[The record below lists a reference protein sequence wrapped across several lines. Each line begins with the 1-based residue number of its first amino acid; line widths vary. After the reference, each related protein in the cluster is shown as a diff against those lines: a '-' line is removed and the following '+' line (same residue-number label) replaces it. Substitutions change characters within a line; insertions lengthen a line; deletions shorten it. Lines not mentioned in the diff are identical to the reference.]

1 MTEHEALE
9 MVRRDGYALAIVPGE
24 LRTYDLCMEAVRQNG
39 TALGYVPYELR
50 VAVEAAIGDG
60 K

>member
-1 MTEHEALE
+1 MMEYEAFE
-9 MVRRDGYALAIVPGE
+9 MVERDGYALAIVPE
-24 LRTYDLCMEAVRQNG
+24 KLRTHDLCMAAVKQNG

-50 VAVEAAIGDG
+50 AAVEAAIGDG